1 MKMKKMLAI
10 LAALS
15 VLGTTGL
22 TVGAED
28 TATTTEPATEA
39 STTTETEAE
48 TTAAET
54 TAETE
59 VETDVTEE
67 TAATEENQV
76 VGKQLIN
83 KGDVLTFS
91 GTLSYANGKNRPI
104 LNLDTPIEATV
115 GGVDETVT
123 YVRLNEES
131 LTYADGARLTV
142 TGTVDL
148 TVFAGTGQN
157 VVFLS
162 NNTITENNATTTTT
176 AAETTPTT
184 TTTTTAAT
192 NAIID
197 QKTET
202 MIVQGKPYA
211 LRFVLLKSTDSD
223 GYCVSIYVDGKLVI
237 SRQPVGY
244 FEYSPTS
251 VSSYAGVSRG
261 SVSEV
266 TVTDWDK
273 GTTVGTTTSFH
284 YRYDPDQG
292 VFVAVERSD
301 EDSETTSAKEALY
314 NKFVAAYGKPAY
326 TNYGDFDQD
335 GEPDAYFVY
344 YDSTGVNTYF
354 VTKDSITLVDK
365 DTGDSMWSSDFAYF
379 TCNGYRFRANLHT
392 RITVGYAGGYITIE
406 RIEAD
411 GSLTKVNF
419 KETVMSDY
427 NYEAINK
434 PNFAADLSEDF
445 ADKIFIYF
453 SSNGDKITVTH
464 YLYDDG
470 RDVGSNS
477 YVYDAATN
485 SFVESSEA
493 PTTTATTEDET
504 TTTTTTTT
512 KRDDAHPIDGYYPN
526 GDFQLDGVTLT
537 PKVEYSNK
545 EPGLDEAWLYLNI
558 YSQDGTL
565 LVSVPADTYIADDG
579 RPENYGKV
587 GRYLVKTG
595 SNTITVIDYS
605 GSTRKYHSYV
615 FENGKFVS
623 TGTTID
629 DNQEKPLE
637 IHLGDTMTVTGTLH
651 YEWDNINE
659 NNNHRQVVLKLDKPI
674 TVTYMDEMENGFGV
688 VRAGTTEVVD
698 SVQISLDDELP
709 EGTHLTVTGS
719 VMYGHTGHHI
729 RHIVLNNCTYQLD
742 GKTDNGSASNA
753 PASTA
758 TKNTSGTPKTGDTT
772 TVPAVAVG
780 LTLTAAGV
788 VAFISKRK
796 K

>member
-22 TVGAED
+22 TIGAED
-28 TATTTEPATEA
+28 TATTTEPTTEA
-39 STTTETEAE
+39 ITTTETEAE

-59 VETDVTEE
+59 TTVETDVTEE

-76 VGKQLIN
+76 VGKQIIN
-83 KGDVLTFS
+83 KGDVLTFN

-131 LTYADGARLTV
+131 LTYADGTKLTV

-148 TVFAGTGQN
+148 TAFAGTGQN

-184 TTTTTAAT
+184 TTTTTEAT
-192 NAIID
+192 NAIVD

-202 MIVQGKPYA
+202 MIVQGKPYT
-211 LRFVLLKSTDSD
+211 LQFVLFKSTYSY
-223 GYCVSIYVDGKLVI
+223 GYCISIYVDGKLVI
-237 SRQPVGY
+237 SDQPVGY
-244 FEYSPTS
+244 FEYNPTS
-251 VSSYAGVSRG
+251 VSSYAGVSRD

-266 TVTDWDK
+266 TVTDW
-273 GTTVGTTTSFH
+273 GESTTTPTTTSFH
-284 YRYDPDQG
+284 YQYDPSQG
-292 VFVAVERSD
+292 VFVAVVRSD
-301 EDSETTSAKEALY
+301 EDSETTSTKEALY
-314 NKFVAAYGKPAY
+314 NKFVAAYGKPTY

-335 GEPDAYFVY
+335 GELDAYFVY

-354 VTKDSITLVDK
+354 VTKDGITLVDK
-365 DTGDSMWSSDFAYF
+365 NTGDSMWSSDFAYF

-392 RITVGYAGGYITIE
+392 RIPVAYATGYITIE

-419 KETVMSDY
+419 NETVLQDSFAVDHNP
-427 NYEAINK
+427 NYT
-434 PNFAADLSEDF
+434 ADLREDL
-445 ADKIFIYF
+445 ANKVSSYF
-453 SSNGDKITVTH
+453 SCNGDKITVTH
-464 YLYDDG
+464 YLYENG

-477 YVYDAATN
+477 YVYDEATN
-485 SFVESSEA
+485 SFVKA
-493 PTTTATTEDET
+493 GNTTPD
-504 TTTTTTTT
+504 
-512 KRDDAHPIDGYYPN
+512 
-526 GDFQLDGVTLT
+526 
-537 PKVEYSNK
+537 
-545 EPGLDEAWLYLNI
+545 
-558 YSQDGTL
+558 
-565 LVSVPADTYIADDG
+565 
-579 RPENYGKV
+579 
-587 GRYLVKTG
+587 
-595 SNTITVIDYS
+595 
-605 GSTRKYHSYV
+605 
-615 FENGKFVS
+615 
-623 TGTTID
+623 D
-629 DNQEKPLE
+629 DNNQQKPLE

-651 YEWDNINE
+651 YELETAYE
-659 NNNHRQVVLKLDKPI
+659 NNHKQVVLKLDKPI
-674 TVTYMDEMENGFGV
+674 TVTYMDEMENGFGSV
-688 VRAGTTEVVD
+688 KAGMTEVVD
-698 SVQISLDDELP
+698 SVQISLDDKLP
-709 EGTHLTVTGS
+709 EGTHLTVTGN

-729 RHIVLNNCTYQLD
+729 RHIVLNNCTYRLDGKTDD

-753 PASTA
+753 PA
-758 TKNTSGTPKTGDTT
+758 TKNTSGTPKTGDIT

>member
-39 STTTETEAE
+39 ITTTETEAE

-59 VETDVTEE
+59 TTVETDVTEE

-76 VGKQLIN
+76 VGKQIIN
-83 KGDVLTFS
+83 KGDVLTFN

-131 LTYADGARLTV
+131 LTYADGTKLTV

-148 TVFAGTGQN
+148 TAFAGTGQN

-176 AAETTPTT
+176 AAETTTT
-184 TTTTTAAT
+184 TTTTTTEAT
-192 NAIID
+192 DAIID

-202 MIVQGKPYA
+202 IIAQGKPHT
-211 LRFVLLKSTDSD
+211 LQFVLFKDTYGN
-223 GYCVSIYVDGKLVI
+223 GYCVSIYVDGKLAI

-244 FEYSPTS
+244 FEYNPTS
-251 VSSYAGVSRG
+251 VSSYAGLMRG
-261 SVSEV
+261 SVLEI
-266 TVTDWDK
+266 TVTDW
-273 GTTVGTTTSFH
+273 GESTTTPTTTSFH
-284 YRYDPDQG
+284 YQYDPVQG
-292 VFVAVERSD
+292 TLIDSSGHVE
-301 EDSETTSAKEALY
+301 EDSETTAAKEALY
-314 NKFVAAYGKPAY
+314 NKFVAAYGKPTY

-335 GEPDAYFVY
+335 GELDAYFVY

-365 DTGDSMWSSDFAYF
+365 NTGDSMWSSDFAYF

-392 RITVGYAGGYITIE
+392 RIPVAYATGYITIE

-419 KETVMSDY
+419 NETVLQDSFAVDHNP
-427 NYEAINK
+427 NYT
-434 PNFAADLSEDF
+434 ADLREDL
-445 ADKIFIYF
+445 ANKVSSYF
-453 SSNGDKITVTH
+453 SCNGDKITVTH
-464 YLYDDG
+464 YLYENG

-477 YVYDAATN
+477 YVYDEATN
-485 SFVESSEA
+485 SFVKA
-493 PTTTATTEDET
+493 GNTTPD
-504 TTTTTTTT
+504 
-512 KRDDAHPIDGYYPN
+512 
-526 GDFQLDGVTLT
+526 
-537 PKVEYSNK
+537 
-545 EPGLDEAWLYLNI
+545 
-558 YSQDGTL
+558 
-565 LVSVPADTYIADDG
+565 
-579 RPENYGKV
+579 
-587 GRYLVKTG
+587 
-595 SNTITVIDYS
+595 
-605 GSTRKYHSYV
+605 
-615 FENGKFVS
+615 
-623 TGTTID
+623 D
-629 DNQEKPLE
+629 DNNQQKPLE

-651 YEWDNINE
+651 YELETAYE
-659 NNNHRQVVLKLDKPI
+659 NNHKQVVLKLDKPI
-674 TVTYMDEMENGFGV
+674 TVTYMDEMENGFGSV
-688 VRAGTTEVVD
+688 KAGMTEVVD
-698 SVQISLDDELP
+698 SVQISLDDKLP
-709 EGTHLTVTGS
+709 EGTHLTVTGN

-729 RHIVLNNCTYQLD
+729 RHIVLNNCTYRLDGKTDD

-753 PASTA
+753 PA
-758 TKNTSGTPKTGDTT
+758 TKNTSGTPKTGDMT

>member
-39 STTTETEAE
+39 ITTTETEAE

-59 VETDVTEE
+59 TETTVETDVTEE

-76 VGKQLIN
+76 VGKQIIN

-131 LTYADGARLTV
+131 LTYADGTKLTV

-148 TVFAGTGQN
+148 TAFAGTGQN

-184 TTTTTAAT
+184 TTTTTEAT
-192 NAIID
+192 DAIID

-202 MIVQGKPYA
+202 IIAQGKPHT
-211 LRFVLLKSTDSD
+211 LQFVLFKDTYGN
-223 GYCVSIYVDGKLVI
+223 GYCVSIYVDGKLAI

-244 FEYSPTS
+244 FEYNPTS
-251 VSSYAGVSRG
+251 VSSYAGLMRG
-261 SVSEV
+261 SVLEI
-266 TVTDWDK
+266 TVTDW
-273 GTTVGTTTSFH
+273 GESTTTPTTTSFH
-284 YRYDPDQG
+284 YQYDPVQG
-292 VFVAVERSD
+292 TLIGSSGHVE
-301 EDSETTSAKEALY
+301 EDSETTAAKEALY
-314 NKFVAAYGKPAY
+314 NKFVAAYGKPTY

-335 GEPDAYFVY
+335 GELDAYFVY

-354 VTKDSITLVDK
+354 VTKDGITLVDK
-365 DTGDSMWSSDFAYF
+365 NTGDSMWSSDFAYF

-392 RITVGYAGGYITIE
+392 RIPVAYATGYITIE

-419 KETVMSDY
+419 NETVLQDSFAVDHNP
-427 NYEAINK
+427 NYT
-434 PNFAADLSEDF
+434 ADLREDL
-445 ADKIFIYF
+445 ANKVSSYF
-453 SSNGDKITVTH
+453 SCNGDKITVTH
-464 YLYDDG
+464 YLYENG

-477 YVYDAATN
+477 YVYDEATN
-485 SFVESSEA
+485 SFVKA
-493 PTTTATTEDET
+493 GNTTPD
-504 TTTTTTTT
+504 
-512 KRDDAHPIDGYYPN
+512 
-526 GDFQLDGVTLT
+526 
-537 PKVEYSNK
+537 
-545 EPGLDEAWLYLNI
+545 
-558 YSQDGTL
+558 
-565 LVSVPADTYIADDG
+565 
-579 RPENYGKV
+579 
-587 GRYLVKTG
+587 
-595 SNTITVIDYS
+595 
-605 GSTRKYHSYV
+605 
-615 FENGKFVS
+615 
-623 TGTTID
+623 D
-629 DNQEKPLE
+629 DNNQQKPLE

-688 VRAGTTEVVD
+688 VKAGTTEVVD

-709 EGTHLTVTGS
+709 EGTHLTVTGN

-729 RHIVLNNCTYQLD
+729 RHIVLNNCTYRLDGKTDD

-753 PASTA
+753 PA
-758 TKNTSGTPKTGDTT
+758 TKNTSGTPKTGDMT

>member
-28 TATTTEPATEA
+28 MATTTEPATEA
-39 STTTETEAE
+39 ITTTETEAE

-59 VETDVTEE
+59 TTVETDVTEE

-76 VGKQLIN
+76 VGKQIIN
-83 KGDVLTFS
+83 KGDVLTFN

-131 LTYADGARLTV
+131 LTYADGTKLTV

-148 TVFAGTGQN
+148 TAFAGTGQN

-176 AAETTPTT
+176 AAETTTT
-184 TTTTTAAT
+184 TTTTTTEAT
-192 NAIID
+192 DAIID

-202 MIVQGKPYA
+202 IIAQGKPHT
-211 LRFVLLKSTDSD
+211 LQFVLFKDTYGN
-223 GYCVSIYVDGKLVI
+223 GYCVSIYVDGKLAI

-244 FEYSPTS
+244 FEYNPTS
-251 VSSYAGVSRG
+251 VSSYAGLMRG
-261 SVSEV
+261 SVLEI
-266 TVTDWDK
+266 TVTDW
-273 GTTVGTTTSFH
+273 GESTTTPTTTSFH
-284 YRYDPDQG
+284 YQYDPVQG
-292 VFVAVERSD
+292 TLIDSSGHVE
-301 EDSETTSAKEALY
+301 EDSETTAAKEALY
-314 NKFVAAYGKPAY
+314 NKFVAAYGKPTY

-335 GEPDAYFVY
+335 GELDAYFVY

-365 DTGDSMWSSDFAYF
+365 NTGDSMWSSDFAYF

-392 RITVGYAGGYITIE
+392 RIPVAYATGYITIE

-419 KETVMSDY
+419 NETVLQDSFAVDHNP
-427 NYEAINK
+427 NYT
-434 PNFAADLSEDF
+434 ADLREDL
-445 ADKIFIYF
+445 ANKVSSYF
-453 SSNGDKITVTH
+453 SCNGDKITVTH
-464 YLYDDG
+464 YLYENG

-477 YVYDAATN
+477 YVYDEATN
-485 SFVESSEA
+485 SFVKA
-493 PTTTATTEDET
+493 GNTTPD
-504 TTTTTTTT
+504 
-512 KRDDAHPIDGYYPN
+512 
-526 GDFQLDGVTLT
+526 
-537 PKVEYSNK
+537 
-545 EPGLDEAWLYLNI
+545 
-558 YSQDGTL
+558 
-565 LVSVPADTYIADDG
+565 
-579 RPENYGKV
+579 
-587 GRYLVKTG
+587 
-595 SNTITVIDYS
+595 
-605 GSTRKYHSYV
+605 
-615 FENGKFVS
+615 
-623 TGTTID
+623 D
-629 DNQEKPLE
+629 DNNQQKPLE

-651 YEWDNINE
+651 YELETAYE
-659 NNNHRQVVLKLDKPI
+659 NNHKQVVLKLDKPI
-674 TVTYMDEMENGFGV
+674 TVTYMDEMENGFGSV
-688 VRAGTTEVVD
+688 KAGMTEVVD
-698 SVQISLDDELP
+698 SVQISLDDKLP
-709 EGTHLTVTGS
+709 EGTHLTVTGN

-729 RHIVLNNCTYQLD
+729 RHIVLNNCTYRLDGKTDD

-753 PASTA
+753 PA
-758 TKNTSGTPKTGDTT
+758 TKNTSGTPKTGDIT

>member
-1 MKMKKMLAI
+1 MGDEMKKTSLSASELWKQEEIRMKMKKMLAI

-39 STTTETEAE
+39 ITTTETEAE

-59 VETDVTEE
+59 AETETTVETDVTEE

-76 VGKQLIN
+76 VGKIGETAEFTFNGMKFQAVQLDPEDFDSSDPLFQSGCVGLTIN
-83 KGDVLTFS
+83 RIEEDGSITATNLTKVELFMKGDGGGGSMPTSSKPVMDFISINGDILTINTYS
-91 GTLSYANGKNRPI
+91 GYQSYQY
-104 LNLDTPIEATV
+104 
-115 GGVDETVT
+115 VDGQFVP
-123 YVRLNEES
+123 
-131 LTYADGARLTV
+131 
-142 TGTVDL
+142 
-148 TVFAGTGQN
+148 AGTAP
-157 VVFLS
+157 V
-162 NNTITENNATTTTT
+162 TTTTT
-176 AAETTPTT
+176 AAETTTT
-184 TTTTTAAT
+184 TTTTTTEAT
-192 NAIID
+192 DAIID

-202 MIVQGKPYA
+202 IIAQGKPHT
-211 LRFVLLKSTDSD
+211 LQFVLFKDTYGN
-223 GYCVSIYVDGKLVI
+223 GYCVSIYVDGKLAI

-244 FEYSPTS
+244 FEYNPTS
-251 VSSYAGVSRG
+251 VSSYAGLMRG
-261 SVSEV
+261 SVLEI
-266 TVTDWDK
+266 TVTDW
-273 GTTVGTTTSFH
+273 GESTTTPTTTSFH
-284 YRYDPDQG
+284 YQYDPVQG
-292 VFVAVERSD
+292 TLIDSSGHVE
-301 EDSETTSAKEALY
+301 EDSETTAAKEALY
-314 NKFVAAYGKPAY
+314 NKFVAAYGKPTY

-335 GEPDAYFVY
+335 GELDAYFVY

-365 DTGDSMWSSDFAYF
+365 NTGDSMWSSDFAYF

-392 RITVGYAGGYITIE
+392 RIPVAYATGYITIE

-419 KETVMSDY
+419 NETVLQDSFAVDHNP
-427 NYEAINK
+427 NYT
-434 PNFAADLSEDF
+434 ADLREDL
-445 ADKIFIYF
+445 ANKVSSYF
-453 SSNGDKITVTH
+453 SCNGDKITVTH
-464 YLYDDG
+464 YLYENG

-477 YVYDAATN
+477 YVYDEATN
-485 SFVESSEA
+485 SFVKA
-493 PTTTATTEDET
+493 GNTTPD
-504 TTTTTTTT
+504 
-512 KRDDAHPIDGYYPN
+512 
-526 GDFQLDGVTLT
+526 
-537 PKVEYSNK
+537 
-545 EPGLDEAWLYLNI
+545 
-558 YSQDGTL
+558 
-565 LVSVPADTYIADDG
+565 
-579 RPENYGKV
+579 
-587 GRYLVKTG
+587 
-595 SNTITVIDYS
+595 
-605 GSTRKYHSYV
+605 
-615 FENGKFVS
+615 
-623 TGTTID
+623 D
-629 DNQEKPLE
+629 DNNQQKPLE

-688 VRAGTTEVVD
+688 VKAGTTEVVD

-709 EGTHLTVTGS
+709 EGTHLTVTGN
-719 VMYGHTGHHI
+719 VMYAHTGHHI
-729 RHIVLNNCTYQLD
+729 RHIVLLDCTYQLD

-758 TKNTSGTPKTGDTT
+758 TKNTSGTPKTGDMT